1 MIGDVIKNLYHVQ
14 FVGKEKKMA
23 SFLTRYVVAVLA
35 GFILTLIVPG
45 VPARADDAQ
54 HLKSMI
60 SELETKVED
69 ADKRMVAHPSFLN
82 ELREILKKYK
92 SRLRE
97 VFFRESFSDGNYT
110 KKPRWTVKSGAFKVS
125 GGALTSSV
133 QVPTADPAK
142 DTTADQ
148 NKTLEQEAVG
158 LILDSIFGTPSQQQQ
173 APAETPKAPAEV
185 KPAFLYTHNTFPP
198 AFEMSMRFKSSP
210 SGEMDILLLGG
221 KNLIPRYRLKV
232 RANHSDATPMEVIRE
247 TGSRQY
253 IVGASDK
260 FPVINDG
267 KFHTL
272 TWVRLTNG
280 EMNVLIDKVRVL
292 QTYEVYYRDNF
303 TGLGLVNTAGNQSWD
318 DIEIFKAL
326 PPESK

>member
-1 MIGDVIKNLYHVQ
+1 MT
-14 FVGKEKKMA
+14 
-23 SFLTRYVVAVLA
+23 SFFKPYFVAVLM
-35 GFILTLIVPG
+35 GIVLICAS
-45 VPARADDAQ
+45 PARADDTQ
-54 HLKSMI
+54 QLKYMI
-60 SELETKVED
+60 SELEKKVED
-69 ADKRMVAHPSFLN
+69 GDKRMVAHPSFLN

-97 VFFRESFSDGNYT
+97 VFFRESFNDGNYT
-110 KKPRWTVKSGAFKVS
+110 KNPNWAVKSGAFKVN
-125 GGALTSSV
+125 GRVLTSSV
-133 QVPTADPAK
+133 QVAVAEPVR
-142 DTTADQ
+142 DTTAGQ
-148 NKTLEQEAVG
+148 NKSLEEEAVG

-173 APAETPKAPAEV
+173 QAPAKTPKAPTEV
-185 KPAFLYTHNTFPP
+185 KPAFLYTHKTFPP
-198 AFEMSMRFKSSP
+198 AFEMTMRFKSSP
-210 SGEMDILLLGG
+210 SGEMEILLLGG

-253 IVGASDK
+253 IVGASEK

-280 EMNVLIDKVRVL
+280 EMNVFIDKTRVL

-303 TGLGLVNTAGNQSWD
+303 TGLGLINAAGNQSWD